1 VSRAPIL
8 SPPDLGIYLRDARR
22 AKDWTQS
29 QLAERTSMR
38 QLTISNIERGVGSM
52 PLARLITLIAALG
65 LAPVQGRLWIPR
77 PQSTTRRRL
86 GLVCSKT

>member
-1 VSRAPIL
+1 
-8 SPPDLGIYLRDARR
+8 
-22 AKDWTQS
+22 
-29 QLAERTSMR
+29 MR